1 MKPKRTYLEH
11 TADVLFE
18 AEAATLGELFAQCG
32 LALEESQIELKDV
45 ETKEETVIT
54 GKNKKVDLLLFDFLD
69 DLLFHK
75 DADQLIFSKFDIKVE
90 EKDGE
95 FHLEC
100 KASGEK
106 LDPKKHEQKV
116 DVKAITLHL
125 FEVKEIDGGWYAKV
139 LLDI

>member
-1 MKPKRTYLEH
+1 MKPTRKYIDH
-11 TADVLFE
+11 TADVLFD
-18 AEAATLGELFAQCG
+18 AEATTLGELFTQCA
-32 LALEESQIELKDV
+32 LALEETQIELSNV
-45 ETKEETVIT
+45 EPKKEVKIT

-75 DADQLIFSKFDIKVE
+75 DADQLIFSKFEIKVE

-95 FHLEC
+95 YHLDC
-100 KASGEK
+100 KASGEE
-106 LDPKKHEQKV
+106 LNPDKHEQKV

-125 FEVKEIDGGWYAKV
+125 FDVKKTDEGWYAKV